1 MTLEEEA
8 DRATLHLAGKIVQTV
23 WRHRSSEPVTQLP
36 MQAGSSLMSKKMRLS
51 FRLLVAATT
60 NRSPLIGSLLQQLCK
75 LNAMFES
82 HAGLDREQLRDR
94 LMLY

>member
-8 DRATLHLAGKIVQTV
+8 DRAPCISQERLFK
-23 WRHRSSEPVTQLP
+23 RSGATDPASSLSSLP
-36 MQAGSSLMSKKMRLS
+36 MEAGSSLMSKKMRLS

-75 LNAMFES
+75 LTAMFES

>member
-8 DRATLHLAGKIVQTV
+8 DRATGISQERLFK
-23 WRHRSSEPVTQLP
+23 RSGATDPASSLSSLP
-36 MQAGSSLMSKKMRLS
+36 MEAGSSLMSKKMRLS

-75 LNAMFES
+75 LTAMFES